1 MPDNN
6 LHSINKL
13 QDDIKAAKWLSVFL
27 PKEKRQQIK
36 ELETSLANMIHLIES
51 FNKYFSDA
59 GWCAYDSM
67 NMPLMENAVKAY
79 EAGGID
85 AGEQV
90 LIQYYQTDVKDIMH
104 LFKNHP
110 RGTYDLILMDIMMPN
125 MDGHQAAKAIRAL
138 GIERSDAV
146 TIPIIAL
153 SANAFIDDIQESLDL
168 GMNAH
173 ISKPINMEELIDTIT
188 KYKRSIPQSNHS
200 V

>member
-27 PKEKRQQIK
+27 PKKKRQQIK

-104 LFKNHP
+104 WLKNK
-110 RGTYDLILMDIMMPN
+110 
-125 MDGHQAAKAIRAL
+125 AKPFR
-138 GIERSDAV
+138 ERY
-146 TIPIIAL
+146 
-153 SANAFIDDIQESLDL
+153 
-168 GMNAH
+168 
-173 ISKPINMEELIDTIT
+173 ELIKCAFDDHFAERYHTSVPLFLIIIDGAVNDYT
-188 KYKRSIPQSNHS
+188 KTKVSLQKEPMFPHGIAWWA
-200 V
+200 VAMG

>member
-1 MPDNN
+1 M
-6 LHSINKL
+6 IVTR
-13 QDDIKAAKWLSVFL
+13 AADG
-27 PKEKRQQIK
+27 KEVV
-36 ELETSLANMIHLIES
+36 
-51 FNKYFSDA
+51 D
-59 GWCAYDSM
+59 
-67 NMPLMENAVKAY
+67 
-79 EAGGID
+79 
-85 AGEQV
+85 
-90 LIQYYQTDVKDIMH
+90 
-104 LFKNHP
+104 LFKNQP

-138 GIERSDAV
+138 GIERSDAA

>member
-27 PKEKRQQIK
+27 PKKKRQQIK

-79 EAGGID
+79 VAGGID

-104 LFKNHP
+104 WLKNK
-110 RGTYDLILMDIMMPN
+110 
-125 MDGHQAAKAIRAL
+125 AKPFR
-138 GIERSDAV
+138 ER
-146 TIPIIAL
+146 
-153 SANAFIDDIQESLDL
+153 
-168 GMNAH
+168 MN
-173 ISKPINMEELIDTIT
+173 
-188 KYKRSIPQSNHS
+188 
-200 V
+200 

>member
-79 EAGGID
+79 ECF
-85 AGEQV
+85 Q
-90 LIQYYQTDVKDIMH
+90 
-104 LFKNHP
+104 
-110 RGTYDLILMDIMMPN
+110 
-125 MDGHQAAKAIRAL
+125 L
-138 GIERSDAV
+138 GKHTVERVCSG
-146 TIPIIAL
+146 L
-153 SANAFIDDIQESLDL
+153 SPLRRDRLWC
-168 GMNAH
+168 
-173 ISKPINMEELIDTIT
+173 
-188 KYKRSIPQSNHS
+188 
-200 V
+200 

>member
-67 NMPLMENAVKAY
+67 NMPLMELKHMKR
-79 EAGGID
+79 AG
-85 AGEQV
+85 
-90 LIQYYQTDVKDIMH
+90 
-104 LFKNHP
+104 
-110 RGTYDLILMDIMMPN
+110 LMPVN
-125 MDGHQAAKAIRAL
+125 R
-138 GIERSDAV
+138 
-146 TIPIIAL
+146 
-153 SANAFIDDIQESLDL
+153 
-168 GMNAH
+168 
-173 ISKPINMEELIDTIT
+173 
-188 KYKRSIPQSNHS
+188 Y
-200 V
+200 